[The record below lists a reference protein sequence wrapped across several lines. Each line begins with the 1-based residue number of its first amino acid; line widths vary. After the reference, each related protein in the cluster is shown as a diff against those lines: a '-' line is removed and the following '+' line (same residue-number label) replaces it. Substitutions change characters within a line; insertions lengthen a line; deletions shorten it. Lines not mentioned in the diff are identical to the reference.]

1 MTSLFFFGK
10 KWKSLSSCFFFG
22 FQGVQ
27 STSWYIEKSGRLI
40 TSTEVC
46 SPWPCS
52 SLGQWKEQI
61 HETSHGGRDQTHITP
76 SGGDLVLGGASH
88 LVSG

>member
-1 MTSLFFFGK
+1 MTSLLFGK
-10 KWKSLSSCFFFG
+10 KWKSSCFFFG

-27 STSWYIEKSGRLI
+27 STSWYLEKSWRLL

-61 HETSHGGRDQTHITP
+61 HETSHGGGDQTDITP
-76 SGGDLVLGGASH
+76 SGGDLVWRSIPG